1 MKQKAVYAILLAA
14 LAIHALHI
22 AHYFFVAD
30 DGYIYFRFARNL
42 AEGFGPVW
50 NPGEYVEGYN
60 SIAWLALL
68 SLLYA
73 FGVPLPLGAPAL
85 SIVLTGGCLWILYRF
100 AQRLFP
106 GQGPLLFA
114 LGALF
119 LALNRSWNVWATG
132 GLETR
137 IYTFFM
143 VWAIFELLDSLGLF
157 APLDPKAQGSPEV
170 SARHTLGAS
179 VLVGMTPLMRMDAF
193 LTGAL
198 VILAA
203 LAWYWLRYR
212 PNFAR
217 FVRSG
222 LLAGTP
228 ALLIVA
234 AYSAF
239 RYIYFGD
246 YLPNTYY
253 AKVGPVW
260 PEMGLLYFQA
270 VNLEYGLQ
278 YLLLFATVVFT
289 LHYQSERLRL
299 SFVAFLAATIL
310 PQLVYYLYKVG
321 GDFFEYRLFDLH
333 FFFLALLIPR
343 CALLLFQAPSEPFQ
357 RWLSFARRVPRG
369 VLQASGVLLIAWLA
383 VLHLTLPNWR
393 LISADT
399 PHMEGTPLWDN
410 STAEVKQA
418 LGPLGYA
425 PGTVQNMKAWVRL
438 LYRVQRQMIA
448 RRQEHFAE
456 YAATRVEMF
465 RPLRDVEFP
474 ADAVTADSGIGIPG
488 HFLRIPLIDTLG
500 LTDPVVARNP
510 VTTEN
515 EKRLHAHNRR
525 PPPGYL
531 KERGVNIYPL
541 CLIDERIARK
551 QQILDHCVYRGVP
564 PFQELENFYLVQYE
578 DRYLVLRSP
587 DEAWLRANYSLV
599 EALP

>member
-1 MKQKAVYAILLAA
+1 M
-14 LAIHALHI
+14 
-22 AHYFFVAD
+22 
-30 DGYIYFRFARNL
+30 
-42 AEGFGPVW
+42 
-50 NPGEYVEGYN
+50 EGYN

-73 FGVPLPLGAPAL
+73 FGVPLPLGATGAQHIIDGAAACGFSTDSRNACFPDRVSC
-85 SIVLTGGCLWILYRF
+85 SI
-100 AQRLFP
+100 
-106 GQGPLLFA
+106 A

-143 VWAIFELLDSLGLF
+143 VWAIFEMLDSLGLF
-157 APLDPKAQGSPEV
+157 APFDSRALGTPRGSRR
-170 SARHTLGAS
+170 STQWGAS

-203 LAWYWLRYR
+203 LAWHWLRYR
-212 PNFAR
+212 PNFTC
-217 FVRSG
+217 FVQTRLACGRTGATDRRRVQRLSLFLFRRLFTEYLLCKSRSG
-222 LLAGTP
+222 LA
-228 ALLIVA
+228 
-234 AYSAF
+234 
-239 RYIYFGD
+239 RD
-246 YLPNTYY
+246 
-253 AKVGPVW
+253 
-260 PEMGLLYFQA
+260 GLYLYFQA

-278 YLLLFATVVFT
+278 YLLLFATLVFT

-299 SFVAFLAATIL
+299 HFVAFLAATIL
-310 PQLVYYLYKVG
+310 PQLVYYLYRVG

-343 CALLLFQAPSEPFQ
+343 CALLLFQAPSEPFR

-369 VLQASGVLLIAWLA
+369 VLRAAGALLVAWLA

-425 PGTVQNMKAWVRL
+425 PGAVENMKAWVRL

-456 YAATRVEMF
+456 YAATRIQMF
-465 RPLRDVEFP
+465 RPLRDIEFP

-510 VTTEN
+510 VTTDN

-531 KERGVNIYPL
+531 KQRGVNIYPL
-541 CLIDERIARK
+541 CLIDARIERK
-551 QQILDHCVYRGVP
+551 SQILDHCVYRGVP
-564 PFQELENFYLVQYE
+564 PFQELENFYLVKYE

-599 EALP
+599 KALP